1 MGGDDLREHR
11 LDTFSGHNRV
21 VTVSKGALG
30 HEHGVTDE
38 ATPPHREDWTD
49 SGLESNSSFEFGSK
63 HINHGVV
70 GERRDDVLTDL
81 GRKTL
86 REPTP
91 KVLEERHRHP
101 RARNS
106 LGPVVAARPAFELPS
121 RHDER
126 AHRLDAVNIESIE
139 HCGKC
144 GEAAETLF
152 GNNRESCFCF
162 EVSGIVSVSRG

>member
-1 MGGDDLREHR
+1 MCGDDLREHR

-21 VTVSKGALG
+21 VAVSEGALG
-30 HEHGVTDE
+30 HEHCVADE
-38 ATPPHREDWTD
+38 APPPHREHWTD
-49 SGLESNSSFEFGSK
+49 AGLKLDTSFDFGSK
-63 HINHGVV
+63 HVNHRVV

-86 REPTP
+86 RKPPP
-91 KVLEERHRHP
+91 KVLKKRHRHP

-106 LGPVVAARPAFELPS
+106 FGPVVAARPAFELPS

-126 AHRLDAVNIESIE
+126 AHRLDTVNFESIE
-139 HCGKC
+139 HCGEC

-152 GNNRESCFCF
+152 GNNRESGFCF
-162 EVSGIVSVSRG
+162 EVSGIVGVARS